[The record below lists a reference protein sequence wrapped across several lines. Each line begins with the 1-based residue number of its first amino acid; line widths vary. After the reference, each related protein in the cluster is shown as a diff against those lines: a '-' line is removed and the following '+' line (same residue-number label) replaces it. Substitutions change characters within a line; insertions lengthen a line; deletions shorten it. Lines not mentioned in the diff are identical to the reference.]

1 MSFHGR
7 RWAALESWTE
17 HIERLEQR
25 IADKSADPAGMLG
38 RVDALGGH
46 MRDALAIAQNIAA
59 DGLPR
64 PKSVVICGMGG
75 SAIGADLVRG
85 LVEEHLPVPI
95 MVNRDY
101 RLPGFVDE
109 DTLVIAS
116 SYSGGTE
123 ETLSAYEHAR
133 QLGASVAVI
142 TTGGELGR
150 RAEKAGLPVVTI
162 PKGLQPR
169 AALAYSLVPLLALLH
184 RAGLVEDPTPD
195 VEEAAAIL
203 DGRRDRLG
211 PQTPLPDNEAKRLA
225 LTHYGGLPLIYGSP
239 GWKAAVAYRWKCQ
252 VNENAKAAALWN
264 VLPELNHNETEGWQ
278 YPELNRHVH
287 VVMLT
292 DDGDP
297 EPIRRRMDA
306 TAAVME
312 GRVGSIERVPSE
324 GKSPLARMM
333 SLVQMADYVS
343 VYLALLYGV
352 DPTPVTAIEDL
363 KRRLAAP
370 GAGS

>member
-1 MSFHGR
+1 M
-7 RWAALESWTE
+7 
-17 HIERLEQR
+17 ERLEQR
-25 IADKSADPAGMLG
+25 IADKSADPQGMLG
-38 RVDALGGH
+38 WVNALGDQ
-46 MRDALAIAQNIAA
+46 MRDALALAQSISAE
-59 DGLPR
+59 GWTR
-64 PKSVVICGMGG
+64 PKAVVIAGMGG

-85 LVEEHLPVPI
+85 LVEDQLPVPI

-133 QLGASVAVI
+133 QLGASVAVT

-169 AALAYSLVPLLALLH
+169 AALAYSLVPLLVLLH
-184 RAGLVEDPTPD
+184 RAGLVDDPAAD
-195 VEEAAAIL
+195 VEEAASLL
-203 DGRRDRLG
+203 DERRSRLG
-211 PQTPLPDNEAKRLA
+211 PEAPVSDNPAKGLA

-252 VNENAKAAALWN
+252 VNENAKAAAVWN

-278 YPELNRHVH
+278 HPELNRHVH
-287 VVMLT
+287 VVMLA

-312 GRVGSIERVPSE
+312 GRVGSIQRVSSE

-370 GAGS
+370 GSGS